1 MKSGP
6 PAVVYTSRRG
16 PAPIRHGACTQ
27 PQAGRSR
34 RLRLRRLRRAP
45 RTPEAATSR
54 SKAAL
59 RSRAS
64 PGDPGLRRARD
75 WRVAAARLLCSYR
88 PSTRGL
94 ASASAQAAALEP
106 RRRRGGGPG
115 RLGKTAAAEQSAA
128 DCWRSSRSDGR
139 RPWRSSSSPPR
150 HLPRTIARS
159 SRMSREAYL
168 GRGTMW
174 VSPSANAPSR
184 LSTLTGGART
194 TQATTK
200 LNLQK
205 TFLGTLYGP
214 GNGARV
220 LHFVE
225 VS

>member
-1 MKSGP
+1 MTANGTAARRVPCYVPQRRARPDGGRRRQAGGRAVKSGP

-139 RPWRSSSSPPR
+139 GGAAAALLGICPG
-150 HLPRTIARS
+150 L
-159 SRMSREAYL
+159 SRAPVVCL
-168 GRGTMW
+168 GRLISG
-174 VSPSANAPSR
+174 
-184 LSTLTGGART
+184 
-194 TQATTK
+194 
-200 LNLQK
+200 
-205 TFLGTLYGP
+205 
-214 GNGARV
+214 
-220 LHFVE
+220 E
-225 VS
+225 VQCG